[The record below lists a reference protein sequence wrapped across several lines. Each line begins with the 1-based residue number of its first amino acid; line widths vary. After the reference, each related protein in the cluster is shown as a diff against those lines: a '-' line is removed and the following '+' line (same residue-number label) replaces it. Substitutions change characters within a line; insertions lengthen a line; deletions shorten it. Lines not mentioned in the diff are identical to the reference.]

1 MEVWEID
8 ARECI
13 RDIVTRYNSNG
24 DTGRFDHV
32 LELFAE
38 DAVMEIGGGDGRPV
52 TYRGRDEIA
61 TIFTGTRERWSASAG
76 QRGAPP
82 YVRHCVFTHQIDV
95 VDRGHARGRS
105 YFQVLMA
112 HGLDH
117 GGRYIDEYETRQGRW
132 LFTSRKVTIDGR
144 VAGSAG

>member
-1 MEVWEID
+1 MEIWEIE

-24 DTGRFDHV
+24 DTGRFEHV

-38 DAVMEIGGGDGRPV
+38 DAVMEIDGPDGRPV
-52 TYRGRDEIA
+52 TYRGRDRIA
-61 TIFTGTRERWSASAG
+61 TIFSGTKERWSASAG
-76 QRGAPP
+76 ERGAPP
-82 YVRHCVFTHQIDV
+82 YVRHCLFTHQIDV
-95 VDRGHARGRS
+95 LDPGHARGRS

-117 GGRYIDEYETRQGRW
+117 WGRYIDEYECRDGRW
-132 LFTSRKVTIDGR
+132 LFTRRRVTLDGR
-144 VAGSAG
+144 IPDSQG